1 MNDLFQGEWGLNEY
15 LIVGA
20 VAFLI
25 VVILLALFIPK
36 NKKTTHTAVKT
47 EAELK
52 QSSAKNEVKST
63 PKEEVKVEPV
73 KEEKNE
79 TVEEEIEE
87 TDSSLSTEQKP
98 KAKKATASK
107 ATDGEAKKKVA
118 KYHIS
123 QNKDDE
129 HENAG
134 WWRVRKEGSTKTI
147 KYFKT
152 QKEAIAYAEKLAENQ
167 DSSIV
172 IHKKDGSIRKQDYS
186 KKE

>member
-63 PKEEVKVEPV
+63 PKEEVKVEEPKVKPV

-123 QNKDDE
+123 QNK
-129 HENAG
+129 
-134 WWRVRKEGSTKTI
+134 
-147 KYFKT
+147 
-152 QKEAIAYAEKLAENQ
+152 
-167 DSSIV
+167 
-172 IHKKDGSIRKQDYS
+172 
-186 KKE
+186 